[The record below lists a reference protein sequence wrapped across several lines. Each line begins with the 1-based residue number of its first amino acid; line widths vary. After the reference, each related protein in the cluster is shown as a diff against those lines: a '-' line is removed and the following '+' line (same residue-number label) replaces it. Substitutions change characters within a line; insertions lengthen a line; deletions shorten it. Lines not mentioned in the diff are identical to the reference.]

1 MSLFIQ
7 NDQQRQWMEKI
18 GRIADEFQQTAAED
32 DEQGR
37 FPAEKIQKLR
47 DAGYTALT
55 LPVSHGGGAFL
66 FTICSCFK
74 NGLHGEMLLRLLA
87 SAGI

>member
-37 FPAEKIQKLR
+37 FPVEKYK
-47 DAGYTALT
+47 TA
-55 LPVSHGGGAFL
+55 
-66 FTICSCFK
+66 
-74 NGLHGEMLLRLLA
+74 
-87 SAGI
+87 

>member
-47 DAGYTALT
+47 DAGYTDRKS
-55 LPVSHGGGAFL
+55 VV
-66 FTICSCFK
+66 
-74 NGLHGEMLLRLLA
+74 
-87 SAGI
+87 

>member
-37 FPAEKIQKLR
+37 FPVEK
-47 DAGYTALT
+47 Y
-55 LPVSHGGGAFL
+55 
-66 FTICSCFK
+66 K
-74 NGLHGEMLLRLLA
+74 NCVML
-87 SAGI
+87 GIRH